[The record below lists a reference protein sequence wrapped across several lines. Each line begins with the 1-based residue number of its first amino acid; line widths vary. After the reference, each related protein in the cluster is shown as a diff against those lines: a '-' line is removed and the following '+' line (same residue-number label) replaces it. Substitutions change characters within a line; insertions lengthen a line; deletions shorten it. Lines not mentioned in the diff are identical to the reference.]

1 MAEDSIARP
10 ARALIDDALQ
20 RLGKARLSLDLARD
34 LLDKGKSEL
43 ETAGDRIAA
52 VAIELRTLLAGGGK

>member
-1 MAEDSIARP
+1 MVGQDSSAP

-52 VAIELRTLLAGGGK
+52 VAVELRALIGGAQ